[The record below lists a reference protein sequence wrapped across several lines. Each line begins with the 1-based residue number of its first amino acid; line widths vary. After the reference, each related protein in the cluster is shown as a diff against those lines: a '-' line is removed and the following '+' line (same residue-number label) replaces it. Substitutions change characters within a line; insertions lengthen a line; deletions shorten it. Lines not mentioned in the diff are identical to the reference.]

1 MNIGVGYGSWHAWR
15 PQKGRSGIH
24 YGVGW
29 RVADRAGHKKTPVH
43 GMTVDRCRVKTS
55 GFWGNQLAPCD
66 GIGPALTRA
75 DADGFDNV
83 AEEDF
88 AITDF
93 TGVGGLDDG
102 VHDGIGAAV
111 IDDHFNF
118 DFGEEVHCVF
128 ATAVD
133 LGMAFLTA
141 KTFDFHDGHTF
152 HSDFREGL
160 LNILQFEG
168 FNDRF
173 DFFHGLEQLWCVS
186 AKCNDQGSAVAK

>member
-1 MNIGVGYGSWHAWR
+1 MRGGRNRAIVESIRGVGEG
-15 PQKGRSGIH
+15 
-24 YGVGW
+24 GW
-29 RVADRAGHKKTPVH
+29 RRPGTKKTPVY
-43 GMTVDRCRVKTS
+43 GLAVDRCRVKTS
-55 GFWGNQLAPCD
+55 GSGGNQSTPGD

-75 DADGFDNV
+75 DADGFDDV

-93 TGVGGLDDG
+93 TGVCGLDDG
-102 VHDGIGAAV
+102 VNDGISAAV

-118 DFGEEVHCVF
+118 DFREEVHGVF
-128 ATAVD
+128 TAAVD
-133 LGMAFLTA
+133 LSMAFLTA

-173 DFFHGLEQLWCVS
+173 DFFHGLEQL
-186 AKCNDQGSAVAK
+186 